1 MAFPGSRFCDRV
13 RFMKQFLKTADVVII
28 CAVAVIIGIMT
39 FQIYRNGGDAAV
51 VRIDAAG
58 RQWIYP
64 IDQNDQLFIP
74 GPLGNTEVVIEDGH
88 VHVPDSPCTNKI
100 CVSTGEIRRSGQWII
115 CLPNDVF
122 VRIEGE
128 LPGDEEVDDVVF

>member
-1 MAFPGSRFCDRV
+1 M
-13 RFMKQFLKTADVVII
+13 II
-28 CAVAVIIGIMT
+28 LCAAAVIIGIMS
-39 FQIYRNGGDAAV
+39 FQIYRNGSDASL

-64 IDQNDQLFIP
+64 IDQNEQLFIP
-74 GPLGNTEVVIEDGH
+74 GPLGRTEVVIEDGH

-100 CVSTGEIRRSGQWII
+100 CVSTGRIQRTGQWII

-122 VRIEGE
+122 IRIEGA
-128 LPGDEEVDDVVF
+128 LPGDGEVDDVAF